1 MFFFKA
7 SGFLDY
13 EDGESGGEILRWVA
27 ERVDRGG
34 DLETE
39 GEILSV
45 RGFEEGAS

>member
-27 ERVDRGG
+27 EKFDEGG
-34 DLETE
+34 HLETE
-39 GEILSV
+39 REVLSV
-45 RGFEEGAS
+45 GGE

>member
-27 ERVDRGG
+27 EKFERG

-39 GEILSV
+39 REIVSV
-45 RGFEEGAS
+45 GGVEEGAS